1 MDTNTRMK
9 ILVVLFVTVSAAM
22 CYMHAQNRRLKTDLD
37 SIKGTHAQMTARY
50 DTVSA
55 ENTALS
61 GKLKEIHTKQE
72 HEAANA
78 ADAAEAAV
86 GEEIY
91 EE

>member
-1 MDTNTRMK
+1 MDTHTRMK

-22 CYMHAQNRRLKTDLD
+22 CYIHAQNRRLKTDLD
-37 SIKGTHAQMTARY
+37 SIKGTHTQMTARY

-61 GKLKEIHTKQE
+61 EKLKEMLTKQE
-72 HEAANA
+72 HEAAK
-78 ADAAEAAV
+78 AAEVEV